1 MLVKYETRHLACNIA
16 KDEKGNS
23 YHQIWE
29 KENKEKPIALYVDRQ
44 TMHLADEFP
53 SEASDYKYIKEF
65 CEIIKFLYG
74 VGE

>member
-1 MLVKYETRHLACNIA
+1 MLVKYETKHLTCNIA

-74 VGE
+74 VG

>member
-1 MLVKYETRHLACNIA
+1 MVVKYETEHLTCNIA

-23 YHQIWE
+23 YYQIWE

-53 SEASDYKYIKEF
+53 LEASEYKYIKEF
-65 CEIIKFLYG
+65 CEIIKLLYDM
-74 VGE
+74 GE

>member
-1 MLVKYETRHLACNIA
+1 MVVKHETEHLTCNIA

-44 TMHLADEFP
+44 TMYLADEFP
-53 SEASDYKYIKEF
+53 LEASQYKYIKEF
-65 CEIIKFLYG
+65 CEIIKLLYDM
-74 VGE
+74 GE

>member
-1 MLVKYETRHLACNIA
+1 MLVKYETKHLTCNIA

-44 TMHLADEFP
+44 TMHLTNEFP
-53 SEASDYKYIKEF
+53 LEASEYKYIEEF
-65 CEIIKFLYG
+65 CEIIKLLYDM
-74 VGE
+74 GE

>member
-1 MLVKYETRHLACNIA
+1 MIVKYETEHLTCNIA

-29 KENKEKPIALYVDRQ
+29 KEKLIALYVDRQ

-53 SEASDYKYIKEF
+53 LEASQYKYIKEF
-65 CEIIKFLYG
+65 CEIIKLLYDM
-74 VGE
+74 GE